1 MSSIQPTCKGSAM
14 MLSKLL
20 SCLKPSE
27 VVPMSRVI
35 SGPGVACC
43 FGAMSRFYSSG
54 LDVRESAWLY
64 RKVLARMQPPLLR

>member
-1 MSSIQPTCKGSAM
+1 
-14 MLSKLL
+14 
-20 SCLKPSE
+20 
-27 VVPMSRVI
+27 MSRVI